1 MIGFFNGCGKTTF
14 VMAQGIIGAF
24 CVRVPVSF
32 FMSRLQPVSLFRI
45 GLQRPAPRLCKSCF
59 AASISYCLPALRGGI
74 PGTSDVSSTTLKQNA
89 LGRAKGRA
97 PFRVVTRGN
106 IAMKGAYS
114 GRCIAIAGRNTA
126 AGMPPFSF
134 AHLPQ
139 LCLF

>member
-1 MIGFFNGCGKTTF
+1 MH
-14 VMAQGIIGAF
+14 
-24 CVRVPVSF
+24 
-32 FMSRLQPVSLFRI
+32 
-45 GLQRPAPRLCKSCF
+45 
-59 AASISYCLPALRGGI
+59 
-74 PGTSDVSSTTLKQNA
+74 

-114 GRCIAIAGRNTA
+114 GRCIAIAGRNIA